1 MSLQRIQNCEGDW
14 VTEKQQM
21 VEKAVSYFQKQFSEE
36 KTDRRYDM
44 IQNIPTLV
52 TQEQNVFITE
62 LSGIEEVKTAV

>member
-1 MSLQRIQNCEGDW
+1 
-14 VTEKQQM
+14 M